1 MRSRGLG
8 LAAESDVELMTKTKV
23 LESDI
28 AMRPEDCDE
37 GADKEKQEFEHP
49 AG

>member
-8 LAAESDVELMTKTKV
+8 LAAESDEELMTKTKV